1 MDRRDYE
8 YYLAEAIKEAS
19 RAEES
24 GDIPIGCV
32 IVDGKRII
40 ARAHNQVELLKDAT
54 AHAEMIAL
62 TQAEEYRGD
71 WRLEDLVLFVTKEPC
86 PMCAGAIRQTR
97 IGKVVFGAYAPLDGA
112 AGSVINLL
120 DNPSLGGKIESVGG
134 VKEEECR
141 ALLQNF
147 FRRLRA
153 ESKMED
159 EEARADA
166 LG

>member
-1 MDRRDYE
+1 MDQRDYD
-8 YYLAEAIKEAS
+8 YYMGEATKEAA

-32 IVDGKRII
+32 IVDGDKIV
-40 ARAHNQVELLKDAT
+40 ARAHNQVELLRDAT

-71 WRLEDLVLFVTKEPC
+71 WRLSDMTLFVTKEPC

-112 AGSVINLL
+112 AGSVIDILN
-120 DNPSLGGKIESVGG
+120 NPALGGKIESAGG
-134 VKEEECR
+134 VREEECR
-141 ALLQNF
+141 ALLQDF
-147 FRRLRA
+147 FKKVRNQNISGK
-153 ESKMED
+153 EIS
-159 EEARADA
+159 
-166 LG
+166 